1 MMDWISPEMKRIG
14 NSAVLQMTV
23 FVVLSKRRSGIGVI
37 LWVLS
42 SCLEANVESM
52 KQCVEPES
60 TSVTVRVL
68 PEFPLLVPFIVL
80 LPLSVSALA
89 Y

>member
-1 MMDWISPEMKRIG
+1 MRGHNIQVEAKSLLPNSGSPE
-14 NSAVLQMTV
+14 TP
-23 FVVLSKRRSGIGVI
+23 
-37 LWVLS
+37 
-42 SCLEANVESM
+42 C
-52 KQCVEPES
+52 
-60 TSVTVRVL
+60 SVPLTCSLYSISVRVDVRVF

>member
-1 MMDWISPEMKRIG
+1 MPELEGCCLFFWLLGRG
-14 NSAVLQMTV
+14 A
-23 FVVLSKRRSGIGVI
+23 VVLGFLHSSSACFGGSGGG
-37 LWVLS
+37 
-42 SCLEANVESM
+42 
-52 KQCVEPES
+52 
-60 TSVTVRVL
+60 VRVDVRVF

>member
-1 MMDWISPEMKRIG
+1 MLDTGRANFGPGSLGVPEMTWMDGPSFKLI
-14 NSAVLQMTV
+14 
-23 FVVLSKRRSGIGVI
+23 
-37 LWVLS
+37 
-42 SCLEANVESM
+42 
-52 KQCVEPES
+52 
-60 TSVTVRVL
+60 VRVF

>member
-1 MMDWISPEMKRIG
+1 MIFKLGLCYSREWLIYTKEVMQGGICSGMRLGGQGRELDYNEDLPVRRYRDGDIIS
-14 NSAVLQMTV
+14 V
-23 FVVLSKRRSGIGVI
+23 F
-37 LWVLS
+37 
-42 SCLEANVESM
+42 
-52 KQCVEPES
+52 
-60 TSVTVRVL
+60 